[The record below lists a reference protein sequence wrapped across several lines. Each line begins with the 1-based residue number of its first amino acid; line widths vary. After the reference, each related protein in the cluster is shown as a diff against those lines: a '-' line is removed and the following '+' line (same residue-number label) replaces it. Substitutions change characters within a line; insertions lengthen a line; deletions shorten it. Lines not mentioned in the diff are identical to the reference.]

1 MARGGKRAGAG
12 RKAQGI
18 TRKVSL
24 TLTAEEWAQIE
35 SSGKT
40 VAAFLRELMQ
50 RPKQSNDDVMVAYW
64 KEEAKRYEREVLKE
78 AEKVGRLQYQLE
90 RSIQNQKVERLTRRD
105 VEQLWMICSEKY
117 SDKPA
122 EALEE
127 AKDALF
133 RNLFRT
139 DDDLSE
145 IKTQP
150 QYICPFTGKRFGSPS
165 SLVRT
170 AIPRLISSA
179 ETNLKNRQAA
189 EERRRAKEDSE
200 CHWQQL
206 IDEGKLPAF

>member
-35 SSGKT
+35 ASGKT

-50 RPKQSNDDVMVAYW
+50 QPKQSDVMVAYW
-64 KEEAKRYEREVLKE
+64 KEEAKRYQQEMLKE
-78 AEKVGRLQYQLE
+78 VERAARLEYKLEK
-90 RSIQNQKVERLTRRD
+90 SNANQKVERLTRRD

-133 RNLFRT
+133 RNLFRP
-139 DDDLSE
+139 DDDLTD

-150 QYICPFTGKRFGSPS
+150 QYVCPFTGKRFGTPS
-165 SLVRT
+165 NLVRT

-200 CHWQQL
+200 RHWQQL